1 MIHIIFDY
9 VLVSYLIIVVTLTII
24 HDKKA
29 KRRRAGET
37 NHSSCNH

>member
-9 VLVSYLIIVVTLTII
+9 VLVSLTII